1 MMQDIGSAL
10 NSIMQSEQC
19 SPIYAF
25 FLLSGKKVGENNVH
39 ELQSESKTKAGRGLC
54 NKSNF

>member
-1 MMQDIGSAL
+1 MQDIGSAL

-25 FLLSGKKVGENNVH
+25 FLLSGKKVGDNRVH
-39 ELQSESKTKAGRGLC
+39 KLQPESKEKTSRGLC
-54 NKSNF
+54 DKGNI